1 MADTETS
8 YDPNSKTW
16 GTRETKDAGDVA
28 KGTATYDP
36 RTAAAS
42 QGEGAPKRAQF
53 DDGLPGD
60 AAYAKALR
68 RYQKLKAEGQT
79 KAFGEIDKPPK
90 KED

>member
-1 MADTETS
+1 MADTETA
-8 YDPNSKTW
+8 YDPNSKSNY
-16 GTRETKDAGDVA
+16 TRETKDAGDVA

-36 RTAAAS
+36 RTSAAS

-79 KAFGEIDKPPK
+79 KAFGEIDKAK